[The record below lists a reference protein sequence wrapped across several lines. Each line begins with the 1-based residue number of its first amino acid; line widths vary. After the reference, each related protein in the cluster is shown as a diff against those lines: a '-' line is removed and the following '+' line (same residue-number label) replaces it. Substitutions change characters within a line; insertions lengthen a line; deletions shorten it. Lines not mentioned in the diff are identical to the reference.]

1 MDRPE
6 LIKQL
11 AKRFK
16 AEAHANELNKA
27 LTHSSFPDVHEEDCN
42 SRYVF
47 VGQFAFRGFVAN
59 LLYKFVPGTG
69 TQLQHLLGNMFKNEH
84 LATLYYKLRLNEVI
98 RCGANFEVE
107 KHKHIFVFGLLGFVE
122 QYAPD
127 DVKQAF
133 VSRNFFLPNKHLFN
147 HTADNNDFQAQCNV
161 LARMLFQEPVF
172 VDIQRDDNELWKTT
186 VTVKD
191 AVLATETSKSHR
203 YSRQKALKK
212 ALINLADD
220 AWFIETTRPE
230 FDSNQSKLE
239 QLRNE
244 KLQAEKA
251 EKLRLR
257 TEKEARKRRENE
269 LKHEKRKAEKALE
282 DQKRRKAKAEAAK
295 KKESR
300 KGKNTISRA
309 YSDEEIAAM
318 NPAKRR
324 RLEDLGILAKQK

>member
-172 VDIQRDDNELWKTT
+172 VDIQRDDNELWRTT

-257 TEKEARKRRENE
+257 TEKEAHKRRENE

-300 KGKNTISRA
+300 KGKNTIYRA